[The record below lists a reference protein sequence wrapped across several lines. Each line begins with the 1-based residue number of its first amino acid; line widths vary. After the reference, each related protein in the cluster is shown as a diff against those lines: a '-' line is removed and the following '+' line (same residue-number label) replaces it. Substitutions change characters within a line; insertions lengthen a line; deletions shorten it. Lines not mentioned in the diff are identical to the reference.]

1 MSYIYI
7 GISTII
13 ALVLHEM
20 AHAYT
25 SYWLGD
31 PTPKHEGRLSPNP
44 LKHLDPI
51 GAICL
56 FLFHFGWAK
65 PVAINSRYYKN
76 YKVGTCLV
84 SLAGPA
90 MNFILAAIG
99 TIALNFVYYG
109 AFGQFLQ
116 YFIMINVGL
125 MTFNLIPLPPLD
137 GSKILATFLPDNVYD
152 QFMSIQRYSML
163 ILMIILSTGVLN
175 PLLTAMRNLVMS
187 LLSVLLF

>member
-1 MSYIYI
+1 MHYIYI
-7 GISTII
+7 GISTIL

-25 SYWLGD
+25 SYWMGD
-31 PTPKHEGRLSPNP
+31 PTPKWEGRLSPNP

-51 GAICL
+51 GALCL

-65 PVAINSRYYKN
+65 PVAINSRYYKDE
-76 YKVGTCLV
+76 KVGTCLV
-84 SLAGPA
+84 SLAGPG

-99 TIALNFVYYG
+99 TFLLNFLHTG
-109 AFGQFLQ
+109 IIGEFLQ

-137 GSKILATFLPDNVYD
+137 GSKILATFLPDDMYD
-152 QFMSIQRYSML
+152 KFMSIQRYSMF
-163 ILMIILSTGVLN
+163 ILMIILSTGILD
-175 PLLTAMRNLVMS
+175 PLLSAMRNIVMTLLS
-187 LLSVLLF
+187 LLII